1 MTTQAIVTNLQ
12 SLGAKCETPKQAG
25 LPSSGIYN
33 SNFNFNPRLGF
44 AYTPPFGKWGTVI
57 RGGYGEDIYPVPIRN
72 SVRYLTAGYPLTA
85 SYSHSHVTASHAPD
99 GLPNYLLRAP

>member
-57 RGGYGEDIYPVPIRN
+57 RGGYGEYIYPVPVRN
-72 SVRYLTAGYPLTA
+72 SVRYLTAAYPFTA
-85 SYSHSHVTASHAPD
+85 RHSHSHVTALPAPAR
-99 GLPNYLLRAP
+99 LTTYLC